1 MNRKLL
7 LLIKKNRTMRL
18 FLSNKKQFSFVIL
31 IALVLSL
38 FAAIAQIQSYND
50 SLISSGISLK
60 RESNFD
66 VTLNSS
72 TPEYLID
79 NEGDGNQM
87 QDIIMPQ
94 AFILNDEGAPNLPAP
109 LVADSVN
116 GPVWSIDPTEL
127 IENHATNNMITSKY
141 LTVTNLGSEDLT
153 WELNIQRASTAG
165 PDVVLDPE
173 WVAEQYA
180 QRAALEGDPFSERN
194 ISPSRGGF
202 MDNILEEFDLQF
214 EYPVGVGGGEAGIEA
229 DANYIY
235 TSKWN
240 GTDFY
245 RYDYD
250 GTYVGSF
257 AIPGAGQIRDLA
269 YDGTYFYGGKGSS
282 TVYIMD
288 FDGQTLIGQFTA
300 PTAVRAIAWDDGEEG
315 LWANNWSTTITLFDL
330 QGAVL
335 GTIPNAGDESFY
347 GFAYDH
353 QGPYLWGYGQSGLNN
368 NQLYKYALPS
378 GSLELT
384 HDVFPM
390 LSLVASGDIAGGLA
404 FQPDIVTGFNTLLGL
419 VQNVCLWGIEMGNT
433 TLFDIDVGVS
443 SIVSPNSGVNLGSS
457 EPVVIKIKNHGA
469 NSVSNIPWS
478 VNMTGQGSASF
489 NGTYSGSLAPGAYVE
504 ISVGTVNLSVHGTYN
519 FEACTNLAGDENP
532 NNNCKTKAVKN
543 NEPSICWDN
552 LYSTGCTY
560 GDGLISWDFVNI
572 NVPNIPCS
580 GYPPWYHDYR
590 DMVHE
595 VEAGQTYVLTVTA
608 GYTDTYF
615 DIWVDFD
622 HDLYLDNATEL
633 IMNDGLCATAN
644 TPYTFNI
651 TIPANA
657 PAGTHIMRFRTNW
670 ASPVTDPCATYTF
683 GNCCDFKIQIGGDA
697 PWLSAPVTSGLVPA
711 GQSSQIE
718 VVFNSDGLPVS
729 SVKNG
734 NLIFTTNAPGSPHDV
749 PATLNVG
756 GDPAIVFDPTALTE
770 NHAQP
775 NTITTQTL
783 NVTNNTEASITFNI
797 DIQRASTAGPDIEV
811 DPEWVAEQYA
821 MRQAAEGA
829 ILSLGK
835 TVPGGASPNMTDDEI
850 IRWDDGVNDDAI
862 GLVNGGTFYVAA
874 YFPVSTM
881 GQYSGMKLNQVEI
894 FVYDVPTS
902 MVLRIN
908 GQGTA
913 TTPGPLLHSQP
924 LTNLTSMTWHM
935 IDLTDP
941 VDITGEYL
949 WIGYEVTHNS
959 GSYPAS
965 CDGGPAVAGFGDM
978 ISIDGTTYQS
988 MATAYGLNYNWN
1000 IAGYLIPGEI
1010 FAKDVGVQII
1020 STPNTG
1026 INLTVAEVVKFTIKN
1041 YGTDAQ
1047 SNIPW
1052 TVTMTG
1058 QGSASFNGIY
1068 SGPLAAEATA
1078 EITVGTA
1085 NLSAYGIY
1093 NFEACTNL
1101 AGDENPNNNCKTKF
1115 VENKEPSLCV
1125 NNLYSVGC
1133 TYGDGLN
1140 SWDFV
1145 NINVPNIPCSGI
1157 PAWYHDYRDMVHEV
1171 EAGQTYVLSVTAGSS
1186 STYFDVWIDFNDD
1199 LILNNANELIL
1210 NDGLCLLK
1218 NTLYTFNITIPADVP
1233 GGSHVMRFRTK
1244 YNSPVTDPCATYSYG
1259 NCCDFKILIVGDNP
1273 WLSASPLTGTILP
1286 GETFPVTVTF
1296 NSTDLQGP
1304 ITKTGV
1310 LSFLSNA
1317 PGSPYDVPATLSV
1330 GSATGPIWYVEP
1342 SQLHEIH
1349 ATNNMITSKYLTVIN
1364 LGSEDLT
1371 WDLTI
1376 QRASTAG
1383 PDVVLDPEL
1392 VAEQYAQR
1400 AALEGD
1406 PLSER
1411 NISPSCGG
1419 FMDNIL
1425 EDFYLQFEYPVGVGG
1440 GEAGIEAD
1448 ANYIYTS
1455 KWNGTDFYRYDYDG
1469 TYVGSFAIP
1478 GAGQIRDL
1486 AYDGTYFYG
1495 GQGSSTVYIMDF
1507 VGQTL
1512 IGQFSAPTAVRAIA
1526 WDDGEEGLWANNW
1539 STTITLFDLQG
1550 AVLGTIPNAGDESF
1564 YGFAYDHQ
1572 GPYLW
1577 GYGQSGLNNNQLYKY
1592 ALPSGSL
1599 ELTHDVFPMLS
1610 LVASGDI
1617 AGGLAFQ
1624 PDIVTGFNTLLGLV
1638 QNVCLWGIEM
1648 GNTTLFD
1655 IDVGVSSIVSPNSG
1669 VNLGSS
1675 EPVVIK
1681 IKNHGVNSVSNIPWS
1696 VNMTGQGSASFNG
1709 TYSGSLAPGA
1719 DVEISVGTVNLSAY
1733 GTYTFEA
1740 CTNLADDQNPSND
1753 CKTKA
1758 LINNEPLLCVDNLYS
1773 SGCSLGDGLTSWDF
1787 ANINVPNIPCSGTP
1801 PWYHDYRDM
1810 VHEVEAG
1817 QTYVLTVTAGYTNT
1831 YFDVRIDFND
1841 DLVLNNADELILND
1855 GLCATA
1861 NTPYTFNITI
1871 PADAPGGAHV
1881 IRYRT
1886 NWSQPVTDP
1895 CATYN
1900 YGNCCDFKI
1909 QIGGGTPWLS
1919 APVTSGLV
1927 PAGQSLPIEFLFNSN
1942 GLPSLSVKKGNLIFT
1957 TNVPE
1962 SPHDVPVTFV
1972 VAPGTGPIWNV
1983 TPSELIENHPTNNT
1997 VTYKDLTITNL
2008 GDETLYVKA
2017 VVQRASIAGPDI
2029 EVDPEWVAE
2038 QYAMRQA
2045 AEGAILSLGKTVPG
2059 GASPNMTD
2067 DEIIRWDDGVNADA
2081 IGLSSGGTFYT
2092 AAYFPVST
2100 MGQYSGMKLNQ
2111 VEIFVYDV
2119 PTSMVLRING
2129 QGTATTPGPLLHSQ
2143 PLTNLTGMTWH
2154 MIDLT
2159 DPVDITGEDL
2169 WIGYE
2174 VIHNSGTYPAGCDG
2188 GPAVAGFGDMISMDG
2203 TTYELMSRLGLNYNW
2218 NIAGYLIQVPTFAKD
2233 VGVKVISAPNTGIN
2247 LTVAEVVK
2255 FNIKNYGTAAQS
2267 NIPWT
2272 VTMTGQASASFN
2284 GAYAGPLA
2292 AGATAEITAGTANLL
2307 AYGIYN
2313 FEACTNLA
2321 GDENP
2326 NNNCKTK
2333 SVENKEPSLCVDNLY
2348 SSGCSYGDGLI
2359 SWDFANINVPNIPC
2373 SGTPPWYHDYR
2384 DMVHEVEA
2392 GQTYVLTVTAGYS
2405 NTNFDVWID
2414 FNDDLILNNADELI
2428 LNDAVCAST
2437 NTPYTFNITIP
2448 ADAPGGTHVLRYRT
2462 NWSQPVTD
2470 PCAPYIYGNCCDF
2483 MIDLGESFEGW
2494 ISVFEGMFLVEPCQ
2508 SIVTQVKFNSA
2519 GLDFGTYTGSVIFN
2533 NNSSTPVV
2541 TVPVTLIVEQD
2552 CLLPPPTDLTLQQ
2565 TGYNPNVVQLTWVA
2579 PEEPG
2584 GVLRWDNGI
2593 NNDGIG
2599 LVNGGTFAVAAKWNP
2614 DQLTQHVGL
2623 YLKQVD
2629 IFPRSATAT
2638 YIIKV
2643 WTSATVSQPVVSQSA
2658 TVVSEQWNTIT
2669 LTNPVQIEAGKPL
2682 YIGYETT
2689 HAISEYPA
2697 GCDSGPAIANF
2708 GDLISTGGGA
2718 WVSMSTQFGLNYN
2731 WNIAG
2736 IIDIGTDGA
2745 APAVPIVITPNPD
2758 VSYGSPVA
2766 GNLGKPN
2773 NAKWVNT
2780 SRALVGYDIKRD
2792 GQVIGSVGPTVTT
2805 YTDSNV
2811 QGGTRIYNV
2820 GAHYTE
2826 CTAWSDP
2833 ATINVFVTELSPD
2846 ATTLRI
2852 YPNPASE
2859 TVNIE
2864 STTIKQIIIVN
2875 NLGQV
2880 VYDSPF
2886 NNDYVQINTSN
2897 LRKGMYVIFIRTAG
2911 TTFTEKLIIK

>member
-1 MNRKLL
+1 
-7 LLIKKNRTMRL
+7 
-18 FLSNKKQFSFVIL
+18 
-31 IALVLSL
+31 
-38 FAAIAQIQSYND
+38 
-50 SLISSGISLK
+50 
-60 RESNFD
+60 
-66 VTLNSS
+66 
-72 TPEYLID
+72 
-79 NEGDGNQM
+79 
-87 QDIIMPQ
+87 
-94 AFILNDEGAPNLPAP
+94 
-109 LVADSVN
+109 
-116 GPVWSIDPTEL
+116 
-127 IENHATNNMITSKY
+127 
-141 LTVTNLGSEDLT
+141 
-153 WELNIQRASTAG
+153 
-165 PDVVLDPE
+165 
-173 WVAEQYA
+173 
-180 QRAALEGDPFSERN
+180 
-194 ISPSRGGF
+194 
-202 MDNILEEFDLQF
+202 
-214 EYPVGVGGGEAGIEA
+214 
-229 DANYIY
+229 
-235 TSKWN
+235 
-240 GTDFY
+240 
-245 RYDYD
+245 
-250 GTYVGSF
+250 
-257 AIPGAGQIRDLA
+257 
-269 YDGTYFYGGKGSS
+269 
-282 TVYIMD
+282 
-288 FDGQTLIGQFTA
+288 
-300 PTAVRAIAWDDGEEG
+300 
-315 LWANNWSTTITLFDL
+315 
-330 QGAVL
+330 
-335 GTIPNAGDESFY
+335 
-347 GFAYDH
+347 
-353 QGPYLWGYGQSGLNN
+353 
-368 NQLYKYALPS
+368 
-378 GSLELT
+378 
-384 HDVFPM
+384 
-390 LSLVASGDIAGGLA
+390 
-404 FQPDIVTGFNTLLGL
+404 
-419 VQNVCLWGIEMGNT
+419 
-433 TLFDIDVGVS
+433 
-443 SIVSPNSGVNLGSS
+443 
-457 EPVVIKIKNHGA
+457 
-469 NSVSNIPWS
+469 
-478 VNMTGQGSASF
+478 
-489 NGTYSGSLAPGAYVE
+489 
-504 ISVGTVNLSVHGTYN
+504 
-519 FEACTNLAGDENP
+519 
-532 NNNCKTKAVKN
+532 
-543 NEPSICWDN
+543 
-552 LYSTGCTY
+552 
-560 GDGLISWDFVNI
+560 
-572 NVPNIPCS
+572 
-580 GYPPWYHDYR
+580 
-590 DMVHE
+590 
-595 VEAGQTYVLTVTA
+595 
-608 GYTDTYF
+608 
-615 DIWVDFD
+615 
-622 HDLYLDNATEL
+622 
-633 IMNDGLCATAN
+633 
-644 TPYTFNI
+644 
-651 TIPANA
+651 
-657 PAGTHIMRFRTNW
+657 
-670 ASPVTDPCATYTF
+670 
-683 GNCCDFKIQIGGDA
+683 
-697 PWLSAPVTSGLVPA
+697 
-711 GQSSQIE
+711 
-718 VVFNSDGLPVS
+718 
-729 SVKNG
+729 
-734 NLIFTTNAPGSPHDV
+734 
-749 PATLNVG
+749 
-756 GDPAIVFDPTALTE
+756 
-770 NHAQP
+770 
-775 NTITTQTL
+775 
-783 NVTNNTEASITFNI
+783 
-797 DIQRASTAGPDIEV
+797 
-811 DPEWVAEQYA
+811 
-821 MRQAAEGA
+821 
-829 ILSLGK
+829 
-835 TVPGGASPNMTDDEI
+835 
-850 IRWDDGVNDDAI
+850 
-862 GLVNGGTFYVAA
+862 
-874 YFPVSTM
+874 
-881 GQYSGMKLNQVEI
+881 
-894 FVYDVPTS
+894 
-902 MVLRIN
+902 
-908 GQGTA
+908 
-913 TTPGPLLHSQP
+913 
-924 LTNLTSMTWHM
+924 
-935 IDLTDP
+935 
-941 VDITGEYL
+941 
-949 WIGYEVTHNS
+949 
-959 GSYPAS
+959 
-965 CDGGPAVAGFGDM
+965 
-978 ISIDGTTYQS
+978 
-988 MATAYGLNYNWN
+988 
-1000 IAGYLIPGEI
+1000 
-1010 FAKDVGVQII
+1010 
-1020 STPNTG
+1020 
-1026 INLTVAEVVKFTIKN
+1026 
-1041 YGTDAQ
+1041 
-1047 SNIPW
+1047 
-1052 TVTMTG
+1052 
-1058 QGSASFNGIY
+1058 
-1068 SGPLAAEATA
+1068 
-1078 EITVGTA
+1078 
-1085 NLSAYGIY
+1085 
-1093 NFEACTNL
+1093 
-1101 AGDENPNNNCKTKF
+1101 
-1115 VENKEPSLCV
+1115 
-1125 NNLYSVGC
+1125 
-1133 TYGDGLN
+1133 
-1140 SWDFV
+1140 
-1145 NINVPNIPCSGI
+1145 
-1157 PAWYHDYRDMVHEV
+1157 
-1171 EAGQTYVLSVTAGSS
+1171 
-1186 STYFDVWIDFNDD
+1186 
-1199 LILNNANELIL
+1199 
-1210 NDGLCLLK
+1210 
-1218 NTLYTFNITIPADVP
+1218 
-1233 GGSHVMRFRTK
+1233 
-1244 YNSPVTDPCATYSYG
+1244 
-1259 NCCDFKILIVGDNP
+1259 
-1273 WLSASPLTGTILP
+1273 
-1286 GETFPVTVTF
+1286 
-1296 NSTDLQGP
+1296 
-1304 ITKTGV
+1304 
-1310 LSFLSNA
+1310 
-1317 PGSPYDVPATLSV
+1317 
-1330 GSATGPIWYVEP
+1330 
-1342 SQLHEIH
+1342 
-1349 ATNNMITSKYLTVIN
+1349 
-1364 LGSEDLT
+1364 
-1371 WDLTI
+1371 
-1376 QRASTAG
+1376 
-1383 PDVVLDPEL
+1383 
-1392 VAEQYAQR
+1392 
-1400 AALEGD
+1400 
-1406 PLSER
+1406 
-1411 NISPSCGG
+1411 
-1419 FMDNIL
+1419 
-1425 EDFYLQFEYPVGVGG
+1425 
-1440 GEAGIEAD
+1440 
-1448 ANYIYTS
+1448 
-1455 KWNGTDFYRYDYDG
+1455 
-1469 TYVGSFAIP
+1469 
-1478 GAGQIRDL
+1478 
-1486 AYDGTYFYG
+1486 
-1495 GQGSSTVYIMDF
+1495 
-1507 VGQTL
+1507 
-1512 IGQFSAPTAVRAIA
+1512 
-1526 WDDGEEGLWANNW
+1526 
-1539 STTITLFDLQG
+1539 
-1550 AVLGTIPNAGDESF
+1550 
-1564 YGFAYDHQ
+1564 
-1572 GPYLW
+1572 
-1577 GYGQSGLNNNQLYKY
+1577 
-1592 ALPSGSL
+1592 
-1599 ELTHDVFPMLS
+1599 
-1610 LVASGDI
+1610 
-1617 AGGLAFQ
+1617 
-1624 PDIVTGFNTLLGLV
+1624 
-1638 QNVCLWGIEM
+1638 
-1648 GNTTLFD
+1648 
-1655 IDVGVSSIVSPNSG
+1655 
-1669 VNLGSS
+1669 
-1675 EPVVIK
+1675 
-1681 IKNHGVNSVSNIPWS
+1681 
-1696 VNMTGQGSASFNG
+1696 
-1709 TYSGSLAPGA
+1709 
-1719 DVEISVGTVNLSAY
+1719 
-1733 GTYTFEA
+1733 
-1740 CTNLADDQNPSND
+1740 
-1753 CKTKA
+1753 
-1758 LINNEPLLCVDNLYS
+1758 
-1773 SGCSLGDGLTSWDF
+1773 
-1787 ANINVPNIPCSGTP
+1787 
-1801 PWYHDYRDM
+1801 
-1810 VHEVEAG
+1810 
-1817 QTYVLTVTAGYTNT
+1817 
-1831 YFDVRIDFND
+1831 
-1841 DLVLNNADELILND
+1841 LNNADELILND

-1942 GLPSLSVKKGNLIFT
+1942 GLPSLSIKNGNLIFT

-2272 VTMTGQASASFN
+2272 VTMTGQTSASFN
-2284 GAYAGPLA
+2284 GVYAGPLA

-2307 AYGIYN
+2307 AYGTYN

-2483 MIDLGESFEGW
+2483 MIDLGEGFEGW

-2565 TGYNPNVVQLTWVA
+2565 TGYSPNVVQLTWVA

-2584 GVLRWDNGI
+2584 GVIRWDNGI

-2599 LVNGGTFAVAAKWNP
+2599 LVDGGTFAVAAKWNP

-2689 HAISEYPA
+2689 HGVSEYPA

-2773 NAKWVNT
+2773 NAKWVNN

-2811 QGGTRIYNV
+2811 QGGARIYNV

-2833 ATINVFVTELSPD
+2833 AAIYVFVTELSPD

-2864 STTIKQIIIVN
+2864 SITIKQIIIVN

>member
-1 MNRKLL
+1 
-7 LLIKKNRTMRL
+7 
-18 FLSNKKQFSFVIL
+18 
-31 IALVLSL
+31 
-38 FAAIAQIQSYND
+38 
-50 SLISSGISLK
+50 
-60 RESNFD
+60 
-66 VTLNSS
+66 
-72 TPEYLID
+72 
-79 NEGDGNQM
+79 
-87 QDIIMPQ
+87 
-94 AFILNDEGAPNLPAP
+94 
-109 LVADSVN
+109 
-116 GPVWSIDPTEL
+116 
-127 IENHATNNMITSKY
+127 
-141 LTVTNLGSEDLT
+141 
-153 WELNIQRASTAG
+153 
-165 PDVVLDPE
+165 
-173 WVAEQYA
+173 
-180 QRAALEGDPFSERN
+180 
-194 ISPSRGGF
+194 
-202 MDNILEEFDLQF
+202 
-214 EYPVGVGGGEAGIEA
+214 
-229 DANYIY
+229 
-235 TSKWN
+235 
-240 GTDFY
+240 
-245 RYDYD
+245 
-250 GTYVGSF
+250 
-257 AIPGAGQIRDLA
+257 
-269 YDGTYFYGGKGSS
+269 
-282 TVYIMD
+282 
-288 FDGQTLIGQFTA
+288 
-300 PTAVRAIAWDDGEEG
+300 
-315 LWANNWSTTITLFDL
+315 
-330 QGAVL
+330 
-335 GTIPNAGDESFY
+335 
-347 GFAYDH
+347 
-353 QGPYLWGYGQSGLNN
+353 
-368 NQLYKYALPS
+368 
-378 GSLELT
+378 
-384 HDVFPM
+384 
-390 LSLVASGDIAGGLA
+390 
-404 FQPDIVTGFNTLLGL
+404 
-419 VQNVCLWGIEMGNT
+419 
-433 TLFDIDVGVS
+433 
-443 SIVSPNSGVNLGSS
+443 
-457 EPVVIKIKNHGA
+457 
-469 NSVSNIPWS
+469 
-478 VNMTGQGSASF
+478 
-489 NGTYSGSLAPGAYVE
+489 
-504 ISVGTVNLSVHGTYN
+504 
-519 FEACTNLAGDENP
+519 
-532 NNNCKTKAVKN
+532 
-543 NEPSICWDN
+543 
-552 LYSTGCTY
+552 
-560 GDGLISWDFVNI
+560 
-572 NVPNIPCS
+572 
-580 GYPPWYHDYR
+580 
-590 DMVHE
+590 
-595 VEAGQTYVLTVTA
+595 
-608 GYTDTYF
+608 
-615 DIWVDFD
+615 
-622 HDLYLDNATEL
+622 
-633 IMNDGLCATAN
+633 
-644 TPYTFNI
+644 
-651 TIPANA
+651 
-657 PAGTHIMRFRTNW
+657 
-670 ASPVTDPCATYTF
+670 
-683 GNCCDFKIQIGGDA
+683 
-697 PWLSAPVTSGLVPA
+697 
-711 GQSSQIE
+711 
-718 VVFNSDGLPVS
+718 
-729 SVKNG
+729 
-734 NLIFTTNAPGSPHDV
+734 
-749 PATLNVG
+749 
-756 GDPAIVFDPTALTE
+756 
-770 NHAQP
+770 
-775 NTITTQTL
+775 
-783 NVTNNTEASITFNI
+783 
-797 DIQRASTAGPDIEV
+797 
-811 DPEWVAEQYA
+811 
-821 MRQAAEGA
+821 
-829 ILSLGK
+829 
-835 TVPGGASPNMTDDEI
+835 
-850 IRWDDGVNDDAI
+850 
-862 GLVNGGTFYVAA
+862 
-874 YFPVSTM
+874 
-881 GQYSGMKLNQVEI
+881 
-894 FVYDVPTS
+894 
-902 MVLRIN
+902 
-908 GQGTA
+908 
-913 TTPGPLLHSQP
+913 
-924 LTNLTSMTWHM
+924 
-935 IDLTDP
+935 
-941 VDITGEYL
+941 
-949 WIGYEVTHNS
+949 
-959 GSYPAS
+959 
-965 CDGGPAVAGFGDM
+965 
-978 ISIDGTTYQS
+978 
-988 MATAYGLNYNWN
+988 
-1000 IAGYLIPGEI
+1000 
-1010 FAKDVGVQII
+1010 
-1020 STPNTG
+1020 
-1026 INLTVAEVVKFTIKN
+1026 
-1041 YGTDAQ
+1041 
-1047 SNIPW
+1047 
-1052 TVTMTG
+1052 
-1058 QGSASFNGIY
+1058 
-1068 SGPLAAEATA
+1068 
-1078 EITVGTA
+1078 
-1085 NLSAYGIY
+1085 
-1093 NFEACTNL
+1093 
-1101 AGDENPNNNCKTKF
+1101 
-1115 VENKEPSLCV
+1115 
-1125 NNLYSVGC
+1125 
-1133 TYGDGLN
+1133 
-1140 SWDFV
+1140 
-1145 NINVPNIPCSGI
+1145 
-1157 PAWYHDYRDMVHEV
+1157 
-1171 EAGQTYVLSVTAGSS
+1171 
-1186 STYFDVWIDFNDD
+1186 
-1199 LILNNANELIL
+1199 
-1210 NDGLCLLK
+1210 
-1218 NTLYTFNITIPADVP
+1218 
-1233 GGSHVMRFRTK
+1233 
-1244 YNSPVTDPCATYSYG
+1244 
-1259 NCCDFKILIVGDNP
+1259 
-1273 WLSASPLTGTILP
+1273 
-1286 GETFPVTVTF
+1286 
-1296 NSTDLQGP
+1296 
-1304 ITKTGV
+1304 
-1310 LSFLSNA
+1310 
-1317 PGSPYDVPATLSV
+1317 
-1330 GSATGPIWYVEP
+1330 
-1342 SQLHEIH
+1342 
-1349 ATNNMITSKYLTVIN
+1349 
-1364 LGSEDLT
+1364 
-1371 WDLTI
+1371 
-1376 QRASTAG
+1376 
-1383 PDVVLDPEL
+1383 
-1392 VAEQYAQR
+1392 
-1400 AALEGD
+1400 
-1406 PLSER
+1406 
-1411 NISPSCGG
+1411 
-1419 FMDNIL
+1419 
-1425 EDFYLQFEYPVGVGG
+1425 
-1440 GEAGIEAD
+1440 
-1448 ANYIYTS
+1448 
-1455 KWNGTDFYRYDYDG
+1455 
-1469 TYVGSFAIP
+1469 
-1478 GAGQIRDL
+1478 
-1486 AYDGTYFYG
+1486 
-1495 GQGSSTVYIMDF
+1495 
-1507 VGQTL
+1507 
-1512 IGQFSAPTAVRAIA
+1512 
-1526 WDDGEEGLWANNW
+1526 
-1539 STTITLFDLQG
+1539 
-1550 AVLGTIPNAGDESF
+1550 
-1564 YGFAYDHQ
+1564 
-1572 GPYLW
+1572 
-1577 GYGQSGLNNNQLYKY
+1577 
-1592 ALPSGSL
+1592 
-1599 ELTHDVFPMLS
+1599 

-1733 GTYTFEA
+1733 GTYNFEA
-1740 CTNLADDQNPSND
+1740 CTSLSGDQNPGND
-1753 CKTKA
+1753 CKTKPVT
-1758 LINNEPLLCVDNLYS
+1758 NSEPSLCVDNLYS

-1787 ANINVPNIPCSGTP
+1787 VNINVPNIPCSGTP

-1831 YFDVRIDFND
+1831 YFDVWIDFND

-1855 GLCATA
+1855 GVCATA

-1871 PADAPGGAHV
+1871 PADAPGGSHV

-1886 NWSQPVTDP
+1886 NWASPVTDP
-1895 CATYN
+1895 CNTYS

-1909 QIGGGTPWLS
+1909 QIGGGTTADWLS
-1919 APVTSGLV
+1919 APVTNGSV
-1927 PAGQSLPIEFLFNSN
+1927 NPGQSSQIEVVFNSN
-1942 GLPSLSVKKGNLIFT
+1942 GLPSPSVKNGNLIFT
-1957 TNVPE
+1957 TNAPG
-1962 SPHDVPVTFV
+1962 SPHDVPAVLV
-1972 VAPGTGPIWNV
+1972 VGPGTGPIWSV
-1983 TPSELIENHPTNNT
+1983 TPSELIENHPTNNMVTSKNLT
-1997 VTYKDLTITNL
+1997 VKNL
-2008 GDETLYVKA
+2008 GDEELTWELTI
-2017 VVQRASIAGPDI
+2017 QRASTAGPDI

-2081 IGLSSGGTFYT
+2081 IGLTNGGTFYV

-2203 TTYELMSRLGLNYNW
+2203 TTYVPMSELGLVHYNW
-2218 NIAGYLIQVPTFAKD
+2218 NIAGYLIQVPTFIKD

-2414 FNDDLILNNADELI
+2414 FNDDLIFNNADELV

-2565 TGYNPNVVQLTWVA
+2565 TGYSPNIVQLTWVA

-2599 LVNGGTFAVAAKWNP
+2599 LVDGGTFAVAAKWNP

-2658 TVVSEQWNTIT
+2658 TVVFEQWNTIT

-2689 HAISEYPA
+2689 HAVSEYPA

-2718 WVSMSTQFGLNYN
+2718 WVSMSTQYGLDYN

-2736 IIDIGTDGA
+2736 IIGIGTDGA
-2745 APAVPIVITPNPD
+2745 APAVPIVITPNPG

-2811 QGGTRIYNV
+2811 QGGARIYNV

-2833 ATINVFVTELSPD
+2833 ATIYVFVTELSPD

-2852 YPNPASE
+2852 YPNPVSE

-2880 VYDSPF
+2880 VYDSLF